1 MYHYVYMIKSVK
13 YGKVK
18 TYVGYTNDLKKRL
31 KAHNSGKGAKSTRG
45 RYWKIIFKKKYLS
58 KNKALKA
65 EYFLKKNFL
74 LRKKIK
80 DNYNIKIMQIYTNYL

>member
-13 YGKVK
+13 YGKEK

-80 DNYNIKIMQIYTNYL
+80 DNNNLKIYHVPEL

>member
-1 MYHYVYMIKSVK
+1 MIKSVK

-65 EYFLKKNFL
+65 EYSLKKNFL

-80 DNYNIKIMQIYTNYL
+80 DNNNLKIYHVPEL

>member
-18 TYVGYTNDLKKRL
+18 TYVGYINDLKKRL

-45 RYWKIIFKKKYLS
+45 RYWKIIFKKKIF
-58 KNKALKA
+58 K
-65 EYFLKKNFL
+65 
-74 LRKKIK
+74 
-80 DNYNIKIMQIYTNYL
+80 